1 MRYVSPIR
9 RAELREG
16 ARTVCTVAS
25 AIFMVSMAVAG
36 VAFAVFMVNL
46 NGKLG

>member
-9 RAELREG
+9 RADLRER

-25 AIFMVSMAVAG
+25 AAFMVSMAVAG
-36 VAFAVFMVNL
+36 AAFAVFMM
-46 NGKLG
+46 KLVDHL